1 MDAPL
6 VEELWD
12 ENPDA
17 MLAIAPD
24 GTVQHWNRAA
34 ETIFGYSR
42 ADAMGRRVQDLIM
55 PPDGI
60 NEDEFTHTELTA
72 RSVITYEAVRRRK
85 DGALVRVGV
94 SSKAVWDASGNL
106 RYVLSVLK
114 DVTQLRALSDAGLID
129 SRKDALHEVN
139 RLKSE
144 FLANMSHEF
153 RTPLNGIIG
162 FSEFLIDGR
171 PGPLNAKQKE
181 YLGDVLNSGRHL
193 LQLIND
199 VLDLSKVEAGKM
211 ALSSDTFAIEVAID
225 EVCSALFP
233 MVQQKHISIR
243 REVAAN
249 ASSVTLDRGKFMQV
263 VYNLLS
269 NGVKFSDNGA
279 EVRILVDRDGD
290 HGLRLR
296 VCDTGIGIRPG
307 DFPRLFIEFQQ
318 LESGASRRFGGTGL
332 GLALTKK
339 LIEFQGG
346 RIDVQSEF
354 GVGST
359 FTARWRSLDAPKIG
373 RATPGVDV

>member
-1 MDAPL
+1 MDSPL

-17 MLAIAPD
+17 ILAIAPD
-24 GTVQHWNRAA
+24 DTVLHWNRAA
-34 ETIFGYSR
+34 ETIFGYAR
-42 ADAMGRRVQDLIM
+42 AETIGRRVQDLIM
-55 PPDGI
+55 PPDGV
-60 NEDEFTHTELTA
+60 NEERFG
-72 RSVITYEAVRRRK
+72 TYEAMRRRK
-85 DGALVRVGV
+85 DGAPVRVSI
-94 SSKAVWDASGNL
+94 SSKALRDAAGNL
-106 RYVLSVLK
+106 RYVLSTLK
-114 DVTQLRALSDAGLID
+114 DVTQLRAVGGAGLID
-129 SRKDALHEVN
+129 SREEALHEVN

-162 FSEFLIDGR
+162 FSEFLIDGK
-171 PGPLNAKQKE
+171 PGPLNAQQKE

-211 ALSSDTFAIEVAID
+211 ALNSDTFAIEVAID
-225 EVCSALFP
+225 EVCSVLFP
-233 MVQQKHISIR
+233 MVQQKRISIR

-249 ASSVTLDRGKFMQV
+249 VSSVTLDRGKFMQV
-263 VYNLLS
+263 LYNLLS
-269 NGVKFSDNGA
+269 NGVKFSDDGG
-279 EVRILVDRDGD
+279 EVRILVDRDRD

-307 DFPRLFIEFQQ
+307 DFPKLFIEFQQ

-346 RIDVQSEF
+346 RLDVQSEY

-359 FTARWRSLDAPKIG
+359 FTARWRSLDAPEIG
-373 RATPGVDV
+373 LATPGVGA